1 MVVVVVVE
9 RMCRRTSAGIAVPA
23 TTPIK
28 ISRPD
33 VNYRLESFAPK
44 DREKRVKDYIG
55 MTKKQNKR
63 EPFVI
68 GKIVVAVEMA
78 TEMRKKIDISLGR
91 ETTWKSFFCF
101 LSVHTHAHKS
111 NQVAG

>member
-1 MVVVVVVE
+1 MVVATVRGHTVVVVVVE

-44 DREKRVKDYIG
+44 E
-55 MTKKQNKR
+55 
-63 EPFVI
+63 
-68 GKIVVAVEMA
+68 
-78 TEMRKKIDISLGR
+78 R
-91 ETTWKSFFCF
+91 ETEKKGLKIT
-101 LSVHTHAHKS
+101 LE
-111 NQVAG
+111 

>member
-55 MTKKQNKR
+55 MTKKQKR
-63 EPFVI
+63 AFRDRENSSR
-68 GKIVVAVEMA
+68 GRNGNRNA
-78 TEMRKKIDISLGR
+78 KKDRHQSR
-91 ETTWKSFFCF
+91 ERDDLEIFFLFSFGA
-101 LSVHTHAHKS
+101 HTRT
-111 NQVAG
+111 QV